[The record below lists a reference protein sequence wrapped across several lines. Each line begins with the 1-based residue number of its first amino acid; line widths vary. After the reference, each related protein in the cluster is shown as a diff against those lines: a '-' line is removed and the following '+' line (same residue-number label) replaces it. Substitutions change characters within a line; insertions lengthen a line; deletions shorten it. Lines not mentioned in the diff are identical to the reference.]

1 MQHNFLRAYASLHLA
16 LMSVAVVSSLPAMG
30 NHLHEL
36 VPQDWLQSLGLWSPS
51 VGHSIVPV
59 LCLLLLVSNTIV
71 IVPRHS

>member
-30 NHLHEL
+30 DHLHKL

-71 IVPRHS
+71 IVPRNF